1 MAKRHPQ
8 KTVDT
13 AKYMFMQKHTVREI
27 KESLNLNSERLV
39 RQWIAKFRWN
49 DLLSHETAEQAV
61 TRRLCLLAEKD
72 NKTDLELKEINTL
85 VNALDRLAGAEKKKA

>member
-39 RQWIAKFRWN
+39 RQWIAKFRCN
-49 DLLSHETAEQAV
+49 D
-61 TRRLCLLAEKD
+61 R
-72 NKTDLELKEINTL
+72 
-85 VNALDRLAGAEKKKA
+85 